1 MKYKHKNIGTCSS
14 QVQFDIESGKIY
26 NIAFKGGCNGNL
38 KGIATLV
45 EGMDA
50 SEAMNKLRGIRC
62 GFKSTS
68 CPDQL
73 SQAIEEA
80 LEIKQSDELQSKTEL
95 RPSNF

>member
-1 MKYKHKNIGTCSS
+1 MTCKHRNRGTCSS
-14 QVQFDIESGKIY
+14 QVTFDIVSGKVH
-26 NIAFKGGCNGNL
+26 NVTFSGGCSGNL
-38 KGIATLV
+38 QGIASLV

-50 SEAMNKLRGIRC
+50 VEAARRLKGIQC

-80 LEIKQSDELQSKTEL
+80 LETL
-95 RPSNF
+95 

>member
-1 MKYKHKNIGTCSS
+1 MTYKHKNSETCSA
-14 QVQFDIESGKIY
+14 QVQFDIESGKVY
-26 NIAFKGGCNGNL
+26 NVVFKGGCSGNL
-38 KGIATLV
+38 QAIASLI

-50 SEAMNKLRGIRC
+50 EEAMKRLKGISC

-80 LEIKQSDELQSKTEL
+80 LETL
-95 RPSNF
+95 